1 MPDFGTDSIRNIVL
15 LSHSGAG
22 KTMLCEAML
31 HAAGVNNRLG
41 AIEDGTTTSDFEP
54 EEARRGTS
62 IQTSIAACPWKG
74 GKINIIDTPGYA
86 DYRGEVVS
94 GLRVADAAVI
104 VVAGQAGIEVGTRQ
118 MWQYAEDANLPRLV
132 FVSKLDRDNADF
144 GRVMES
150 LTQAFGRKCVAVQ
163 VPIGSE
169 TSFCGSVNLLDPN
182 ADVPAELEDAVEEA
196 RELLTEAVA
205 ETDDDLTMKYLEGEP
220 LTAEEMRDG
229 LKAGVLSGD
238 IVPVLAG
245 NSLSELGAIEL
256 MDALIDLMP
265 SPADVGS
272 VEAEVPGSGDM
283 AELDCN
289 SSGPLAALVFKTAA
303 DPFVGKLSYFRVYSG
318 TFTSDSQIWNANLGE
333 GERVGQVF
341 VLTGKTQSPT
351 GELAAG
357 DIGAVSKLSTVLT
370 GHTLTTREQ
379 PFTLSGLR
387 FPLPVYHMA
396 VFPKSK
402 ADVDKMTSSLSRI
415 VEEDPSL
422 VVSREPDTLEVLLG
436 GLGDTH
442 VDVAVDK
449 MKRKFGVEILLEVPR
464 VPYKETISS
473 YTRVE
478 YRHKK
483 QSGGHGQFGHV
494 WLELEPLSRGEGFAF
509 DSKIVGGVVP
519 REYIPSV
526 EKGVQKSL
534 PEGIVAGFPVV
545 DLKVTLVDGS
555 YHSVDSSGMSFEIA
569 GSYAFSKGVREA
581 RPVLLEPVMK
591 AQVTVPDMY
600 AGDIIGDLNSKRGRI
615 LGMTPKGDGETLIEV
630 EVPQAEMLRYAT
642 DLRSQTQGVGSF
654 TMEFNHYEE
663 VPQHLVT
670 RLVEQLQEREAAG
683 V

>member
-1 MPDFGTDSIRNIVL
+1 M
-15 LSHSGAG
+15 
-22 KTMLCEAML
+22 
-31 HAAGVNNRLG
+31 
-41 AIEDGTTTSDFEP
+41 
-54 EEARRGTS
+54 
-62 IQTSIAACPWKG
+62 
-74 GKINIIDTPGYA
+74 
-86 DYRGEVVS
+86 
-94 GLRVADAAVI
+94 
-104 VVAGQAGIEVGTRQ
+104 
-118 MWQYAEDANLPRLV
+118 
-132 FVSKLDRDNADF
+132 
-144 GRVMES
+144 
-150 LTQAFGRKCVAVQ
+150 
-163 VPIGSE
+163 
-169 TSFCGSVNLLDPN
+169 
-182 ADVPAELEDAVEEA
+182 
-196 RELLTEAVA
+196 RE
-205 ETDDDLTMKYLEGEP
+205 
-220 LTAEEMRDG
+220 G
-229 LKAGVLSGD
+229 LKAGIASGD
-238 IVPVLAG
+238 IVPVFGG
-245 NSLSELGAIEL
+245 NSVSELGTAEL
-256 MDALIDLMP
+256 MDALIDLLP
-265 SPADVGS
+265 SPADVGA
-272 VEAEVPGSGDM
+272 VDAAVPGSDEM
-283 AELDCN
+283 AELACD
-289 SSGPLAALVFKTAA
+289 SAGPLAALVFKTAA

-318 TFTSDSQIWNANLGE
+318 TFSSDSQIWNASEGE
-333 GERVGQVF
+333 GERIGQVF
-341 VLTGKTQSPT
+341 VLTGKAQSAT
-351 GELAAG
+351 GDLAAG

-379 PFTLSGLR
+379 PFTLPGLT
-387 FPLPVYHMA
+387 FPAPAFHMA

-464 VPYKETISS
+464 VAYKETIANPA
-473 YTRVE
+473 RVE

-494 WLELEPLSRGEGFAF
+494 WLHLEPLSRGEGFSF

-526 EKGVQKSL
+526 EKGVQRSL
-534 PEGIVAGFPVV
+534 SGGVVAGFPVV

-569 GSYAFSKGVREA
+569 GAYAFSKGVREA
-581 RPVLLEPVMK
+581 TPVLLEPIMR
-591 AQVTVPDMY
+591 ASVTVPDMF

-615 LGMTPKGDGETLIEV
+615 LGMTPDGDGETLIEV

-654 TMEFNHYEE
+654 TMDFDHYEQ
-663 VPQHLVT
+663 VPQHLVG

>member
-41 AIEDGTTTSDFEP
+41 TIEDGTTSSDFEP

-62 IQTSIAACPWKG
+62 IQTAIAACPWKG

-104 VVAGQAGIEVGTRQ
+104 LVAGQAGIEVGTRQ
-118 MWQYAEDANLPRLV
+118 MWQYAEDASLPRLLY
-132 FVSKLDRDNADF
+132 VSKLDRDNADF

-150 LTQAFGRKCVAVQ
+150 LTQTFGRKCVAVQ
-163 VPIGSE
+163 VPVGSE
-169 TSFCGSVNLLDPN
+169 ASFSGSVNLLDPD
-182 ADVPAELEDAVEEA
+182 ADVPAGMEDAVEEA

-220 LTAEEMRDG
+220 LTADEMRDG

-245 NSLSELGAIEL
+245 NSLAELGTTEV

-265 SPADVGS
+265 SPADVGA
-272 VEAEVPGSGDM
+272 VQADVPGSDDLV
-283 AELDCN
+283 ELDCD

-318 TFTSDSQIWNANLGE
+318 TFTSDSQFWNASLGE

-351 GELAAG
+351 GALAAG

-379 PFTLSGLR
+379 PLTLSGLR

-402 ADVDKMTSSLSRI
+402 ADVDKMTSSLNRI
-415 VEEDPSL
+415 IEEDPSL
-422 VVSREPDTLEVLLG
+422 VISREPDTLEVLLG

-449 MKRKFGVEILLEVPR
+449 MKRKFGVEILLEVPK

-494 WLELEPLSRGEGFAF
+494 WLELEPLSRGEGFSF

-534 PEGIVAGFPVV
+534 PAGVVAGFPVV

-569 GSYAFSKGVREA
+569 GAYAFSKGVREA

-591 AQVTVPDMY
+591 AEVTVPDTY

-615 LGMTPKGDGETLIEV
+615 LGMTPNGDGETLIEV

-654 TMEFNHYEE
+654 TMEFDHYEE

>member
-94 GLRVADAAVI
+94 GLRVADGAVI

-118 MWQYAEDANLPRLV
+118 MWQYADDASLPRLV

-150 LTQAFGRKCVAVQ
+150 ITQAFGRKCVAVQ
-163 VPIGSE
+163 VPVGSE
-169 TSFCGSVNLLDPN
+169 ASYSGSVNLLDPN
-182 ADVPAELEDAVEEA
+182 ADVPAGMEDAVEEA

-245 NSLSELGAIEL
+245 NSVDELGTTEL

-265 SPADVGS
+265 SPADVGA

-283 AELDCN
+283 AELECD

-318 TFTSDSQIWNANLGE
+318 TFASDSQIWNANLGE

-379 PFTLSGLR
+379 PFTLSGLQ
-387 FPLPVYHMA
+387 FPLPVFHMA

-526 EKGVQKSL
+526 QKGVQKSL
-534 PEGIVAGFPVV
+534 PDGVVAGFPVV

-569 GSYAFSKGVREA
+569 GAYAFSKGVREA
-581 RPVLLEPVMK
+581 NPVLLEPIMNAK
-591 AQVTVPDMY
+591 VTVPDIF

-615 LGMTPKGDGETLIEV
+615 LGMTPNGDGETLVEV
-630 EVPQAEMLRYAT
+630 EVPQAEMLRYST

-654 TMEFNHYEE
+654 TMEFDHLEE
-663 VPQHLVT
+663 VPRHLVDKV
-670 RLVEQLQEREAAG
+670 VEQLQERETAG

>member
-62 IQTSIAACPWKG
+62 IQTAIAACPWKG
-74 GKINIIDTPGYA
+74 GKINVIDTPGYA

-94 GLRVADAAVI
+94 GLRVADGAVI
-104 VVAGQAGIEVGTRQ
+104 VVAGQAGIEVGTKQ
-118 MWQYAEDANLPRLV
+118 MWQYADDANLPRLV

-144 GRVMES
+144 DRVMES
-150 LTQAFGRKCVAVQ
+150 LTEAFGRKCVAVQ
-163 VPIGSE
+163 VPVGSE
-169 TSFCGSVNLLDPN
+169 ASFSGSINLLDPE
-182 ADVPAELEDAVEEA
+182 ADVPGGLEDAVEEA

-220 LTAEEMRDG
+220 LTSEEMRAG

-245 NSLSELGAIEL
+245 NSVAELGTTEL

-265 SPADVGS
+265 SPADAGA
-272 VEAEVPGSGDM
+272 VEAGVPGSGDVV
-283 AELDCN
+283 ELGCD
-289 SSGPLAALVFKTAA
+289 SSGALAALVFKTAA

-318 TFTSDSQIWNANLGE
+318 AFTSDSQIWNANQGE

-341 VLTGKTQSPT
+341 VLTGKTQTPT
-351 GELAAG
+351 DALAAG

-370 GHTLTTREQ
+370 GHTLTSREK
-379 PFTLSGLR
+379 PFTLPGLT
-387 FPLPVYHMA
+387 FPAPVFHMA

-422 VVSREPDTLEVLLG
+422 VISREPDTLEVLLG

-449 MKRKFGVEILLEVPR
+449 MKRKFGVEILLEVPK
-464 VPYKETISS
+464 VAYKETISS
-473 YTRVE
+473 PTRVE

-494 WLELEPLSRGEGFAF
+494 WLELQPLTRGEGFAF

-534 PEGIVAGFPVV
+534 TGGVVAGFPVV

-569 GSYAFSKGVREA
+569 GAYAFSKGVREA

-591 AQVTVPDMY
+591 AEVTVPDTF

-615 LGMTPKGDGETLIEV
+615 LGMTPNGDGETLIEV

-654 TMEFNHYEE
+654 TMEFDHYEE
-663 VPQHLVT
+663 VPQHLLD

>member
-1 MPDFGTDSIRNIVL
+1 MPDFGTDSLRNIVL

-31 HAAGVNNRLG
+31 HTAGVNNRLG
-41 AIEDGTTTSDFEP
+41 AIEEGTTTSDFEP
-54 EEARRGTS
+54 EEARRGAS
-62 IQTSIAACPWKG
+62 IQTAIAACPWKG

-94 GLRVADAAVI
+94 GLRVADGAVI

-118 MWQYAEDANLPRLV
+118 MWQYADDADLPRLL

-150 LTQAFGRKCVAVQ
+150 LTQTFGRKCVAVQ
-163 VPIGSE
+163 IPIGSE
-169 TSFCGSVNLLDPN
+169 ASFAGSVNLLDPN
-182 ADVPAELEDAVEEA
+182 ADVPAGLEDAVEEA

-220 LTAEEMRDG
+220 LTAEEMRAG

-238 IVPVLAG
+238 IVPVFAG
-245 NSLSELGAIEL
+245 NSLAELGTTEL

-265 SPADVGS
+265 SPA
-272 VEAEVPGSGDM
+272 EAGAVDAEIPASGDM
-283 AELDCN
+283 VKLDCD

-318 TFTSDSQIWNANLGE
+318 AFASDSQIWNANLGE

-341 VLTGKTQSPT
+341 VLTGKTQT
-351 GELAAG
+351 ATDELAAG
-357 DIGAVSKLSTVLT
+357 DIGAVSKLSSVLT

-379 PFTLSGLR
+379 PLTLSGLQ
-387 FPLPVYHMA
+387 FPLPVFHMA

-402 ADVDKMTSSLSRI
+402 ADVDKMTSSLTRI

-449 MKRKFGVEILLEVPR
+449 MKRKFGVEILLEVPK

-534 PEGIVAGFPVV
+534 PEGVVAGFPVV

-569 GSYAFSKGVREA
+569 GAYAFSKGVREA

-591 AQVTVPDMY
+591 ADVTVPDMY

-615 LGMTPKGDGETLIEV
+615 LGMTPNGDGETLIEV

-642 DLRSQTQGVGSF
+642 DLRSQTQGVGAF
-654 TMEFNHYEE
+654 TMEFHHYEE
-663 VPQHLVT
+663 VPQHLVG

>member
-31 HAAGVNNRLG
+31 HTAGVNNRLG

-54 EEARRGTS
+54 EEVRRGTS

-74 GKINIIDTPGYA
+74 GKINVIDTPGYA

-94 GLRVADAAVI
+94 GLRVADGAVI

-118 MWQYAEDANLPRLV
+118 MWQYAEDGNLPRLV

-169 TSFCGSVNLLDPN
+169 QSFSGSVNLLDPD
-182 ADVPAELEDAVEEA
+182 ADVPAGLEDAVEEA

-245 NSLSELGAIEL
+245 NSVAELGTTEL

-265 SPADVGS
+265 SPADVGA
-272 VEAEVPGSGDM
+272 VEAEVPASGDM
-283 AELDCN
+283 VELDCD

-318 TFTSDSQIWNANLGE
+318 TFASDSQIWNANLGE

-341 VLTGKTQSPT
+341 VLTGKTQTAT

-379 PFTLSGLR
+379 PFTLSGLQ
-387 FPLPVYHMA
+387 FPSPVYHMA

-422 VVSREPDTLEVLLG
+422 VISREPDTLEVLLG

-494 WLELEPLSRGEGFAF
+494 WLELEPLSRGEGFSF

-526 EKGVQKSL
+526 EKGVQRSL
-534 PEGIVAGFPVV
+534 PEGVVAGFPVV

-569 GSYAFSKGVREA
+569 GAYAFSKGVREA
-581 RPVLLEPVMK
+581 RPVLLEPVMR

-615 LGMTPKGDGETLIEV
+615 LGMTPNGDGETLIEV

-654 TMEFNHYEE
+654 TMEFDHYEE

-670 RLVEQLQEREAAG
+670 RLVEQLHEREAAG

>member
-62 IQTSIAACPWKG
+62 IQTSISACPWKR

-104 VVAGQAGIEVGTRQ
+104 VVAGQAGIEVGTKQ
-118 MWQYAEDANLPRLV
+118 MWQYAEEANLPRLV

-169 TSFCGSVNLLDPN
+169 TSFSGSVNLLDPN

-245 NSLSELGAIEL
+245 NSLSELGATEL

>member
-31 HAAGVNNRLG
+31 HTAGVNNRLG

-94 GLRVADAAVI
+94 GLRVADGAVI
-104 VVAGQAGIEVGTRQ
+104 LVAGQAGIEVGTRQ
-118 MWQYAEDANLPRLV
+118 MWQYAEEANLPRLV

-150 LTQAFGRKCVAVQ
+150 LTQTFGRKCVAVQ
-163 VPIGSE
+163 VPIGAE
-169 TSFCGSVNLLDPN
+169 TSFSGSVNLLDPD

-220 LTAEEMRDG
+220 LTAEEMRTG

-245 NSLSELGAIEL
+245 NSLAELGTTDL

-265 SPADVGS
+265 SPADVGA
-272 VEAEVPGSGDM
+272 VEAEVPGSGDTV
-283 AELDCN
+283 ELDCD

-318 TFTSDSQIWNANLGE
+318 SFASDSQIWNANLGE

-341 VLTGKTQSPT
+341 VLTGKTQT
-351 GELAAG
+351 ATDALAAG

-379 PFTLSGLR
+379 PLTLSGLR
-387 FPLPVYHMA
+387 FPLPVFHMA

-422 VVSREPDTLEVLLG
+422 VISREPDTLEVLLG

-473 YTRVE
+473 YTTGGVPPQEAERRPRPVRPRLAGAGAAVQGRRLRVRLQDSRRRGAARVHTLRAKGRAE
-478 YRHKK
+478 VPPRWRRSRLPGRRSQGHA
-483 QSGGHGQFGHV
+483 GGRQLPLGGLVGHV
-494 WLELEPLSRGEGFAF
+494 VRDSRGLRLLQGRA
-509 DSKIVGGVVP
+509 GG
-519 REYIPSV
+519 
-526 EKGVQKSL
+526 Q
-534 PEGIVAGFPVV
+534 AG
-545 DLKVTLVDGS
+545 
-555 YHSVDSSGMSFEIA
+555 
-569 GSYAFSKGVREA
+569 
-581 RPVLLEPVMK
+581 
-591 AQVTVPDMY
+591 
-600 AGDIIGDLNSKRGRI
+600 
-615 LGMTPKGDGETLIEV
+615 
-630 EVPQAEMLRYAT
+630 
-642 DLRSQTQGVGSF
+642 
-654 TMEFNHYEE
+654 
-663 VPQHLVT
+663 
-670 RLVEQLQEREAAG
+670 AA
-683 V
+683 

>member
-1 MPDFGTDSIRNIVL
+1 MPDFTTDSIRNIVL
-15 LSHSGAG
+15 LAHSGAG

-31 HAAGVNNRLG
+31 HAAGVTTRLG
-41 AIEDGTTTSDFEP
+41 TIEDGTTTSDFEP
-54 EEARRGTS
+54 EETRRGTS
-62 IQTSIAACPWKG
+62 IQTSVAACPWKG
-74 GKINIIDTPGYA
+74 GKINVIDTPGYA

-94 GLRVADAAVI
+94 GVRVADSAVI
-104 VVAGQAGIEVGTRQ
+104 VVAGQAGVEVGTRQ
-118 MWQYAEDANLPRLV
+118 MWQYADDADLPRV
-132 FVSKLDRDNADF
+132 IFVSKLDRDNADF
-144 GRVMES
+144 GRVMDS
-150 LTQAFGRKCVAVQ
+150 LTETFGRRCVAVQ
-163 VPIGSE
+163 IPIGAESAF
-169 TSFCGSVNLLDPN
+169 SGSVNLLDPA
-182 ADVPAELEDAVEEA
+182 ADVPDELADAVEEA

-205 ETDDDLTMKYLEGEP
+205 ETDDDLTMKYLEGEEITP
-220 LTAEEMRDG
+220 DEMRAG
-229 LKAGVLSGD
+229 LKAGIAAGD
-238 IVPVLAG
+238 IVPVFAG
-245 NSLSELGAIEL
+245 NSIAELGVSEL
-256 MDALIDLMP
+256 MDALIDFMP
-265 SPADVGS
+265 SPAEVGD
-272 VEAEVPGSGDM
+272 ADATIPGEDD
-283 AELDCN
+283 ELSLACDGT
-289 SSGPLAALVFKTAA
+289 GPLAALVFKTAA

-318 TFTSDSQIWNANLGE
+318 TFTSDSQVWNANAAD

-341 VLTGKTQSPT
+341 VLTGKTQDAT

-357 DIGAVSKLSTVLT
+357 DIGAVSKLSSALT

-379 PFTLSGLR
+379 PMILSGLS
-387 FPLPVYHMA
+387 FPAPVFQMA

-402 ADVDKMTSSLSRI
+402 SDVDKMTSSLSRI

-464 VPYKETISS
+464 VAYKESIASP
-473 YTRVE
+473 TRVE

-494 WLELEPLSRGEGFAF
+494 WLEIEPLSRGEGFEF

-526 EKGVQKSL
+526 EKGVRRSL
-534 PEGIVAGFPVV
+534 TGGVVAGFPVV

-569 GSYAFSKGVREA
+569 GAYAFSKGVREA
-581 RPVLLEPVMK
+581 NPVLLEPIMS
-591 AQVTVPDMY
+591 ARVTVPDMF

-615 LGMTPKGDGETLIEV
+615 LGMTPNGDGETLIEV

-654 TMEFNHYEE
+654 TMEFDHLEE
-663 VPQHLVT
+663 VPRHLVDKV
-670 RLVEQLQEREAAG
+670 VEQMKEREAASA
-683 V
+683 

>member
-94 GLRVADAAVI
+94 GLRVADGAVI

-118 MWQYAEDANLPRLV
+118 MWQYADDASLPRLV

-150 LTQAFGRKCVAVQ
+150 ITQAFGRKCVAVQ
-163 VPIGSE
+163 VPVGSE
-169 TSFCGSVNLLDPN
+169 ASYSGSVNLLDPN
-182 ADVPAELEDAVEEA
+182 ADVPAGMEDAVEEA

-245 NSLSELGAIEL
+245 NSVDELGTTEL

-265 SPADVGS
+265 SPADVGA

-283 AELDCN
+283 AELECD

-318 TFTSDSQIWNANLGE
+318 TFASDSQIWNANLGE

-379 PFTLSGLR
+379 PFTLSGLQ
-387 FPLPVYHMA
+387 FPSPVFHMA

-526 EKGVQKSL
+526 QKGVQKSL
-534 PEGIVAGFPVV
+534 PDGVVAGFPVV

-569 GSYAFSKGVREA
+569 GAYAFSKGVREA
-581 RPVLLEPVMK
+581 NPVLLEPIMNAK
-591 AQVTVPDMY
+591 VTVPDVF

-615 LGMTPKGDGETLIEV
+615 LGMTPNGDGETLVEV
-630 EVPQAEMLRYAT
+630 EVPQAEMLRYST

-654 TMEFNHYEE
+654 TMEFDHLEE
-663 VPQHLVT
+663 VPRHLVDKV
-670 RLVEQLQEREAAG
+670 VEQLQEREAAS